1 MPHNTACIASANLL
15 FLSLDG
21 LLKDIKLNNK
31 YTRDNTN
38 TVSTMNTSKK
48 IQTEQYETQ
57 TVLQYN

>member
-15 FLSLDG
+15 FLFLDG
-21 LLKDIKLNNK
+21 LLKDIKLKNK

-48 IQTEQYETQ
+48 IQKEQYETQ